1 MTWRWTLTAAVA
13 GLASSALFSSLL
25 GWSRARFVGAW
36 LVVASAVVVWYL
48 RASGTRPMVQLTR
61 RAAAGLLAGAI
72 AAAWLT
78 WTVLRQP
85 GGAAPGGGE
94 LLTALLWLGVVY
106 GAVDALILSVLPVL
120 TLYGTVPE
128 AELRQPGSRLRHA
141 GIALAGSLLVTAAYH
156 VGFREFQGAALI
168 QPLIGNAVITIA
180 YLASGSPIAPLLAH
194 SAMHV
199 AAVLHGPEAA
209 LQLPPHY

>member
-1 MTWRWTLTAAVA
+1 MTWRWTLTAALA
-13 GLASSALFSSLL
+13 GFGSSALFSRLL
-25 GWSRARFVGAW
+25 GWSRPRFVGAW
-36 LVVASAVVVWYL
+36 LVVAGAVVTWYL
-48 RASGTRPMVQLTR
+48 WESGTRPMVQLTR
-61 RAAAGLLAGAI
+61 RAPAGFIAGGI

-78 WTVLRQP
+78 WTVLSQP
-85 GGAAPGGGE
+85 GGATPVGAE

-106 GAVDALILSVLPVL
+106 GAVDALMLSVLPVL

-128 AELRQPGSRLRHA
+128 AQLRQPGTRLRHA
-141 GIALAGSLLVTAAYH
+141 AIALAGSLLVTAAYH

-199 AAVLHGPEAA
+199 AAVLHGAEAA
-209 LQLPPHY
+209 MQLPPHY